1 MITMKPNKLNEK
13 VKAKLLEFETLASFN
28 PSPDWDDQLNRKL
41 QSKFP
46 RKNNYANNYQ
56 LILACIVVL
65 NIGLVTLLSFRV
77 PEKTAARTARLEL
90 LSKELLLTSN

>member
-1 MITMKPNKLNEK
+1 MKPNELNEK
-13 VKAKLLEFETLASFN
+13 VTAKLLEFETLASFN

-41 QSKFP
+41 QSNLS
-46 RKNNYANNYQ
+46 RKTNYANKYQ
-56 LILACIVVL
+56 LILACVVVL
-65 NIGLVTLLSFRV
+65 NIGFFALSLIRV

>member
-1 MITMKPNKLNEK
+1 MKPNELNEK
-13 VKAKLLEFETLASFN
+13 VTAKLLEFETLASFN

-41 QSKFP
+41 QSNLS
-46 RKNNYANNYQ
+46 RKTNYANKYQ
-56 LILACIVVL
+56 LILACVVVL
-65 NIGLVTLLSFRV
+65 NIGLVALSLIRV